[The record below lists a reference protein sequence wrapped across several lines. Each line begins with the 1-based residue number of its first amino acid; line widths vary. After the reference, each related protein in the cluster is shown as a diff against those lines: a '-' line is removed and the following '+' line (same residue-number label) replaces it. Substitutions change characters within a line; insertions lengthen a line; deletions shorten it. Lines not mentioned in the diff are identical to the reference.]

1 MVICHITE
9 AAQAPLALH
18 REVVPAE
25 WIDFNGHMNV
35 AYYVLAFDYATDAF
49 FDYLGIGRDYKEAT
63 SNSTF
68 AVEMNISY
76 VREVHE
82 GDPLVFRTWL
92 LGCDAKRLH
101 YYHEMH
107 HADEGWLAAGC
118 ELMSLHIDM
127 SVRRTTAFPDTIRP
141 RLDEVAAAHAT
152 IPAPERVGRRIA
164 MPGRRSLV

>member
-1 MVICHITE
+1 MPIP
-9 AAQAPLALH
+9 APLQLH
-18 REVVPAE
+18 TESVRPD
-25 WIDFNGHMNV
+25 WIDYNGHMNV
-35 AYYVLAFDYATDAF
+35 AFYVLAFDYATDAF
-49 FDYLGIGRDYKEAT
+49 FDHLCIGRDYKAAT

-68 AVEMNISY
+68 AVEMNVSY

-82 GDPLVFRTWL
+82 GDPLAFRTWL
-92 LGCDAKRLH
+92 LGHDHKRLH
-101 YYHEMH
+101 YYHEMY

-127 SVRRTTAFPDTIRP
+127 SVRRTAPFPDNIMA

-164 MPGRRSLV
+164 MPDG